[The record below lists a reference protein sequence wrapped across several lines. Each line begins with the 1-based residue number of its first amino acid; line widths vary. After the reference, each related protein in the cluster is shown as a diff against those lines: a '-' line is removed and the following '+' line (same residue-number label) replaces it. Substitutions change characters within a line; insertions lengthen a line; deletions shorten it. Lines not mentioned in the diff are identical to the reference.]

1 MSQQAR
7 IEKLLENPALN
18 PSSRSFA
25 ESLLG
30 NCKKWGSLTAKQ
42 WSAFERMEARFDPEV
57 IAARKDWY
65 DSWDENMAQKLQ
77 IAAKY
82 YLKNPPYFGEVAA
95 KIVEDKTYIPS
106 EKLYRKMVETSMSKR
121 CLQPTIPSQHTP
133 MARLFRFA
141 IARTR
146 HFAVCEGRLL
156 WSYLTRATCHQPQR
170 EVDPT
175 LSCRSAPRK
184 PSALKNAGLNAIKD
198 KLCLNLNMAK
208 SVPIP
213 RNSSPLLYRAG
224 VRF

>member
-18 PSSRSFA
+18 DSSRSFA

-57 IAARKDWY
+57 IAARKDWHDGWY
-65 DSWDENMAQKLQ
+65 ENMAQKLQ

-106 EKLYRKMVETSMSKR
+106 EKLYRKMVENKYVQKV
-121 CLQPTIPSQHTP
+121 L
-133 MARLFRFA
+133 A
-141 IARTR
+141 IYETEPAY
-146 HFAVCEGRLL
+146 ANGSLV
-156 WSYLTRATCHQPQR
+156 Q
-170 EVDPT
+170 V
-175 LSCRSAPRK
+175 
-184 PSALKNAGLNAIKD
+184 
-198 KLCLNLNMAK
+198 
-208 SVPIP
+208 
-213 RNSSPLLYRAG
+213 RNSQNTPFRSLRGKIALVVSNEGDVSSAAKGGRPYTILPFGSEKTYRVEERWLKRHKG
-224 VRF
+224 

>member
-57 IAARKDWY
+57 IAARKGWH
-65 DSWDENMAQKLQ
+65 DSWDENKARKLQ

-106 EKLYRKMVETSMSKR
+106 EKLYRKMVENKYVQKV
-121 CLQPTIPSQHTP
+121 L
-133 MARLFRFA
+133 
-141 IARTR
+141 
-146 HFAVCEGRLL
+146 
-156 WSYLTRATCHQPQR
+156 ATYDTEPAYANGSLVQ
-170 EVDPT
+170 V
-175 LSCRSAPRK
+175 
-184 PSALKNAGLNAIKD
+184 
-198 KLCLNLNMAK
+198 
-208 SVPIP
+208 
-213 RNSSPLLYRAG
+213 RNSQNTPFRSLRGKIALVVSNEGDVSSAAKGGRPYTILPFGSEKTYRVEERWLKRHKG
-224 VRF
+224 

>member
-18 PSSRSFA
+18 DSSRSFA

-57 IAARKDWY
+57 IAARKDWH
-65 DSWDENMAQKLQ
+65 DGWDENMAQKLQ

-106 EKLYRKMVETSMSKR
+106 EKLYRKMVENKYVQKV
-121 CLQPTIPSQHTP
+121 L
-133 MARLFRFA
+133 A
-141 IARTR
+141 IYETEPAY
-146 HFAVCEGRLL
+146 ANGSLV
-156 WSYLTRATCHQPQR
+156 Q
-170 EVDPT
+170 V
-175 LSCRSAPRK
+175 
-184 PSALKNAGLNAIKD
+184 
-198 KLCLNLNMAK
+198 
-208 SVPIP
+208 
-213 RNSSPLLYRAG
+213 RNSQNTPFRSLRGKIALVVSNEGDVSSAAKGGRPYTILPFGSEKTYRVEERWLKRHKG
-224 VRF
+224 